1 MSRKASGLR
10 AWILQRLT
18 AVYMALFVIYLALLW
33 LPSPPD
39 SHAVWRA
46 WVANP
51 WVSIAILLFFLSLLL
66 HAWIGIRDVLIDYV
80 RPIGA
85 RLTLL
90 ALTGLGLL
98 GCGLW
103 VLELILM
110 AGAGS

>member
-10 AWILQRLT
+10 AWILQRLS
-18 AVYMALFVIYLALLW
+18 AVYLALFLIYAALAW
-33 LPSPPD
+33 LPSPPA

-46 WVANP
+46 WVVDP
-51 WVSIAILLFFLSLLL
+51 WVGIAILLFFLSLLL

-90 ALTGLGLL
+90 TLTGLGLL

-103 VLELILM
+103 VLRVVVT
-110 AGAGS
+110 AGAGG

>member
-18 AVYMALFVIYLALLW
+18 AVYMTLFVIYAALRW
-33 LPSPPD
+33 LPAPPA
-39 SHAVWRA
+39 SHEFWRA
-46 WVANP
+46 WVADP
-51 WVSIAILLFFLSLLL
+51 WVGVAILLFFASLLL

-90 ALTGLGLL
+90 TLTGLGLV

-103 VLELILM
+103 VLQVIFM

>member
-18 AVYMALFVIYLALLW
+18 AVYMALFAIYAALLW
-33 LPSPPD
+33 LPAPPA
-39 SHAVWRA
+39 SHAVWSA

-51 WVSIAILLFFLSLLL
+51 WVGIAILLFFLALLL

-85 RLTLL
+85 RLALLTLF
-90 ALTGLGLL
+90 GLGLL

-103 VLELILM
+103 VLRVVLM
-110 AGAGS
+110 AGAGG

>member
-18 AVYMALFVIYLALLW
+18 AVYMALFLIYAVLLW
-33 LPSPPD
+33 LPAPPG

-46 WVANP
+46 WVADP
-51 WVSIAILLFFLSLLL
+51 WVGIAALLFFLSLLL
-66 HAWIGIRDVLIDYV
+66 HAWIGVRDVLIDYV

-90 ALTGLGLL
+90 TLVGVGLI

-103 VLELILM
+103 VLQVILM
-110 AGAGS
+110 AGVGA